1 MEWIILDQI
10 KTEPSIKTNKR
21 TSGLKQNYHCPEGIM
36 RGALKT

>member
-10 KTEPSIKTNKR
+10 KKETKQTKGG
-21 TSGLKQNYHCPEGIM
+21 GLKQNYHCPERIM